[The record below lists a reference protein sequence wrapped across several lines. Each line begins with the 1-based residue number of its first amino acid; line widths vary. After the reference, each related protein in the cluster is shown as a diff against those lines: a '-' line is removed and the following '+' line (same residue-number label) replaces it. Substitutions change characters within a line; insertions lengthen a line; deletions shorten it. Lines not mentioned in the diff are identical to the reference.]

1 MSINSA
7 MQAGVSGLAANS
19 AALAAISDNIANVNT
34 VGYKNNDTSFE
45 SLVTGDGGAGSA
57 GGVTTSSLQ
66 AVTGQGTLTQTSSP
80 TDVAITGSGMFVVTP
95 SASVINGTTP
105 LLYTRAGSFTPNA
118 QGFLQNAAGL
128 YLQGWPANALGV
140 VTPNPSDLNSLTP
153 INVNS
158 VGGTVTPTSA
168 ATINANLQ
176 SSQTVSTQA
185 ADAEIT
191 TDAAYFNT
199 AAGNATVPALSVAQQ
214 AAVDAAWATL
224 SAAQQTAAT
233 AAAAALPPTQISA
246 QGAALQAL
254 TPAQIT
260 AQMTSAAATAAYN
273 PVTNSMTA
281 YNPTTGTGVKPDFTV
296 QIPVLDSLGGQ
307 HTIQVDFLKSAV
319 ANQWYAEVQAV
330 PTTDVVSGA
339 GLAAGQLSAGTIS
352 FNSDGSLNL
361 TDSTLNTALNI
372 GASSATAPAAGTVN
386 WATGLDV
393 SASPLALT
401 LAAGAGASGLTQLN
415 STSVIESVDAN
426 GAPPG
431 NLSSVSINTSGDV
444 TATFDNGT
452 SRVIAQ
458 IALATFLNPDG
469 LTSVSGNAYQANP
482 KAGNV
487 SLKVAGTGGAG
498 TLTANALEASTV
510 DLSSEFTSLI
520 ITQRAYTASSK
531 VITAA
536 DQMTQ
541 DLLSIIR

>member
-7 MQAGVSGLAANS
+7 MQAGVSGLSANS
-19 AALAAISDNIANVNT
+19 EALAAISDNIANVNT
-34 VGYKNNDTSFE
+34 VGYKNNNISFE
-45 SLVTGDGGAGSA
+45 SLVTGDGGPGSA
-57 GGVTTSSLQ
+57 GGVTTSALQ
-66 AVTGQGTLTQTSSP
+66 TVSAQGTLTQTSSP
-80 TDVAITGSGMFVVTP
+80 TDIAITGNGMFVVTP
-95 SASVINGTTP
+95 SASSVNGSTP

-118 QGFLQNAAGL
+118 QGFLQNSAGL

-168 ATINANLQ
+168 ATVNANLK
-176 SSQTVSTQA
+176 SSQPVSTQA

-191 TDAAYFNT
+191 TDAAWFNT
-199 AAGNATVPALSVAQQ
+199 AAGHTTVPALSAAQQ

-224 SAAQQTAAT
+224 SASQQANAT
-233 AAAAALPPTQISA
+233 AAAAALPSLQIAA
-246 QGAALQAL
+246 QGASLQAL

-260 AQMTSAAATAAYN
+260 AQMTASAATSAYN

-281 YNPTTGTGVKPDFTV
+281 YDPTTGTGVQPDFTV

-307 HTIQVDFLKSAV
+307 HTIQVDFLKAGT
-319 ANQWYAEVQAV
+319 ANQWFAEVQAV
-330 PTTDVVSGA
+330 PTSDVVSGS
-339 GLAAGQLSAGTIS
+339 GLAQGQLASGTVS
-352 FNSDGSLNL
+352 FNSDGTLNL
-361 TDSTLNTALNI
+361 TNSNLASALNI
-372 GASSATAPAAGTVN
+372 GASSATAPAAGAVN
-386 WATGLDV
+386 WATALDV
-393 SASPLALT
+393 SASPFTLT
-401 LAAGAGASGLTQLN
+401 LAPGSGASGLTQLN
-415 STSVIESVDAN
+415 STSVIESVDSN
-426 GAPPG
+426 GARPG
-431 NLSSVSINTSGDV
+431 NLSSVSIDSSGEV

-452 SRVIAQ
+452 SKVLAQ
-458 IALATFLNPDG
+458 VALATFLNPDG
-469 LTSVSGNAYQANP
+469 LTSVSGNAYESNP

-498 TLTANALEASTV
+498 TLTSNALEASTV
-510 DLSSEFTSLI
+510 DLSSQFTNLI